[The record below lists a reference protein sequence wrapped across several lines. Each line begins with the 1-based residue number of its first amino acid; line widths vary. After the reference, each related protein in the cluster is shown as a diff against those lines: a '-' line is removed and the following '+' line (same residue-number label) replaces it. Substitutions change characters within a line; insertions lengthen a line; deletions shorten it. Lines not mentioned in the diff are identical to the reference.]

1 MSPETP
7 PLLLFIIIAALACAP
22 ILMLHQGAHA
32 DPLGN
37 ALTRQRLGNYD
48 FELAFEPSQPV
59 AGSPSTIMLRI
70 AGVNGDDLVDV
81 PVTLRL
87 EKDGDE
93 VYRLGPV
100 VVPFGHYS
108 NSYVFAEPG
117 RHVLYADLMDYAYSG
132 ETLTFTFPLQVAGE
146 NDYLYPLVPGLGAA
160 AAAAAGAAVLLK
172 RRKKARHDHR
182 HSQQQP

>member
-1 MSPETP
+1 M
-7 PLLLFIIIAALACAP
+7 LIVALACAP
-22 ILMLHQGAHA
+22 VLVLLQSAHA

-37 ALTRQRLGNYD
+37 ALARQRIGNYD
-48 FELAFEPSQPV
+48 FELGFEPDPPV
-59 AGSPSTIMLRI
+59 AGSPSTMMLRI

-81 PVTLRL
+81 PVALRI

-108 NSYVFAEPG
+108 HSYVFAEPG

-132 ETLTFTFPLQVAGE
+132 ETLTFIFPLQVAGE
-146 NDYLYPLVPGLGAA
+146 NDYLYPLVPGVGAA
-160 AAAAAGAAVLLK
+160 AAGAAGAAVLLK